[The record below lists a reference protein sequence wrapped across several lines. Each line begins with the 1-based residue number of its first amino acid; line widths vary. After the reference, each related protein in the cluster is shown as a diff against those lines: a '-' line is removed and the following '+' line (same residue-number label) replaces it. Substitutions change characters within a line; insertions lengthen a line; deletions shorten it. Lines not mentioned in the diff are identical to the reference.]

1 MQFDVNGAAP
11 KDSGIFGLP
20 YSWEESRL
28 ILIPVP
34 WEATTSYGE
43 GTAQGPAAILKASR
57 QMDLFDLELNDPFS
71 PGIHC
76 LSEDPSVKLWNTEAR
91 ENARLVLDA
100 GGVQAGDLTQRPQV
114 VASAKQVDVLSE
126 KLNDWVFNQAKRVM
140 EAGKIVG
147 LVGGDHSTP
156 FGAIRAAA
164 HANSSFG
171 ILHFDAHADTR
182 NAYEGF
188 RWSHASIMRNVLEQ
202 IPEVKK
208 IVQVGIRDFCQ
219 EEFEFEKTH
228 SGRIRTFYD
237 LNLKNSVFEGEPWRK
252 TCKRIVAELP
262 TTVWISFDID
272 GLDPKLCPNTGTPVP
287 GGLELEQ
294 ALGVIREVVHSGRKI
309 IGFDLNEVAPGEN
322 WETGSRA
329 ADEWDANV
337 GMRLLYKLCGWTFAS
352 QGLIS
357 QK

>member
-20 YSWEESRL
+20 YGWEESKL

-57 QMDLFDLELNDPFS
+57 QMDLFDLELKDPFS

-76 LSEDPSVKLWNTEAR
+76 LSEDPSVRRWNTEAR
-91 ENARLVLDA
+91 ESARLVLEA
-100 GGVQAGDLTQRPQV
+100 GGVQAEDLTQRPAV
-114 VASAKQVDVLSE
+114 VASAKKVDSLSE
-126 KLNDWVFNQAKRVM
+126 KLNDWVFSQTTRII

-156 FGAIRAAA
+156 YGAIRAAA
-164 HANSSFG
+164 HAHGSFG

-208 IVQVGIRDFCQ
+208 IVQVGIRDFCE
-219 EEFEFEKTH
+219 EEFEYAKSH
-228 SGRIRTFYD
+228 SSRIRTFYD
-237 LNLKNSVFEGEPWRK
+237 LALKNSAFDGEPWRK
-252 TCKRIVAELP
+252 TCKQIVAELP
-262 TTVWISFDID
+262 ATVWISFDID

-287 GGLELEQ
+287 GGLEFEQ

-322 WETGSRA
+322 WEAGSRA

-352 QGLIS
+352 QGLVS